1 MIKYFNEQKVIARV
15 KNVDRVA
22 WHYVL
27 IKLKQIEK
35 YKQMKRTEREKAKTD
50 AKKNLKAK
58 RFRDEVFDRLFSH
71 EFLSRTNEVWLA
83 IWFEQQLMKKQKK
96 NEELKRIKNA
106 EDAKKI
112 WESASKKEK
121 TKKTKSAIC
130 YSMLI
135 IWKNIYSSCNRKKWI
150 LFVNRCWS
158 SWCLKWS
165 ES

>member
-1 MIKYFNEQKVIARV
+1 MIKYFSEQRIIARV

-27 IKLKQIEK
+27 IKLKQIEN
-35 YKQMKRTEREKAKTD
+35 YKQMKRAKREKTKTD

-58 RFRDEVFDRLFSH
+58 RFWDEMFDKLFFH

-106 EDAKKI
+106 EDAKKV
-112 WESASKKEK
+112 WKSTRKKEK
-121 TKKTKSAIC
+121 TKKTKFAIC
-130 YSMLI
+130 YLMFI
-135 IWKNIYSSCNRKKWI
+135 IWKNIYSSCNRKRWI

-158 SWCLKWS
+158 SWCSKWS

>member
-1 MIKYFNEQKVIARV
+1 
-15 KNVDRVA
+15 
-22 WHYVL
+22 
-27 IKLKQIEK
+27 
-35 YKQMKRTEREKAKTD
+35 MKRAKREKTKTD

-58 RFRDEVFDRLFSH
+58 RFWDEMFDKLFFH

-106 EDAKKI
+106 EDAKKV
-112 WESASKKEK
+112 WKSTRKKEK
-121 TKKTKSAIC
+121 TKKTKFAIC
-130 YSMLI
+130 YLMFI
-135 IWKNIYSSCNRKKWI
+135 IWKNIYSSCNRKRWI

-158 SWCLKWS
+158 SWCSKWS